1 MERQWLQRV
10 MRRTK
15 EQSGDQLGGSSLIAL
30 DQSREDRGN
39 VFSKARRRAKNTSWS
54 ATRARRHKPGR

>member
-1 MERQWLQRV
+1 MAAESHEKNK
-10 MRRTK
+10 RTK
-15 EQSGDQLGGSSLIAL
+15 WRSMGGSSLIAL

-39 VFSKARRRAKNTSWS
+39 VFSKARRRAKNTSRS